1 MLRVCRKCTEG
12 KVCVCVG
19 CKDMLGSGW
28 RREWGGVRLLQ
39 NILKSPLMNIKKAFG
54 SQQLDYKCANQ
65 HNVSVCAGK
74 GLRPDIN

>member
-1 MLRVCRKCTEG
+1 M
-12 KVCVCVG
+12 CVLVVKTC
-19 CKDMLGSGW
+19 W
-28 RREWGGVRLLQ
+28 EAGGGGGGGMRLLQ